1 MAHSHYVQLPH
12 CNGTDNHL
20 PTVIARRV
28 PIHWSWITSVLRR
41 VCNALGAR
49 IRYRQKTCRYSGA
62 FGFHLVPCR
71 YRETI
76 ARQIAHVSS
85 LLLRL
90 PAPPASWQP
99 LRFREPRLS
108 LPDRYDPLRVSSG
121 LRRASILPWVDQD
134 LLSTF

>member
-1 MAHSHYVQLPH
+1 MGRTGITNHLDFPPRAYLRHLAYTDCRRFMAYSHYVQLPH

-49 IRYRQKTCRYSGA
+49 VRYRQKTCRYSGA

-76 ARQIAHVSS
+76 APTDRTRFFVAAQA
-85 LLLRL
+85 
-90 PAPPASWQP
+90 PAPCELATAQIP
-99 LRFREPRLS
+99 
-108 LPDRYDPLRVSSG
+108 
-121 LRRASILPWVDQD
+121 
-134 LLSTF
+134 